1 MSFTISLT
9 SAFVKSDPISRLIA
23 DPPGSFHVP
32 VGSLEVQS
40 NGYFKVATGSSGV
53 ALNFGGVSVAK
64 VVILRPDQDITVVLN
79 GADAGF
85 KILKDKMVS
94 LLGVE
99 VTSIAISNSSN
110 HEVVLSYYLAG

>member
-1 MSFTISLT
+1 
-9 SAFVKSDPISRLIA
+9 
-23 DPPGSFHVP
+23 
-32 VGSLEVQS
+32 
-40 NGYFKVATGSSGV
+40 
-53 ALNFGGVSVAK
+53 
-64 VVILRPDQDITVVLN
+64 VILRPDQDITVVLN